1 MRTQVGFK
9 CVRLE
14 GSMSVDVRER
24 MIGAFTN
31 DPDVKVGPLQA
42 RAAHITVLHRA
53 GMPCPEGC
61 IRT

>member
-1 MRTQVGFK
+1 MYICTQVGFK

-31 DPDVKVGPLQA
+31 DPDVKV
-42 RAAHITVLHRA
+42 
-53 GMPCPEGC
+53 
-61 IRT
+61 